1 MNCTARPLTPTATTR
16 CESKKGFTLIEL
28 LVVIAII
35 AILAAMLLPALSAAK
50 EKAMRTACMN
60 NIKQIS
66 LGAIMYAGDSN
77 DTLPPLKWRTA
88 NPQYPYE
95 MFRYDAIAP
104 LAYNS
109 GGGPYNLGSLWANKE
124 VVAGKSYYC
133 PSYRPVGDVATT
145 STAGGPF
152 DIDRIFE
159 RYDGLDAT
167 KAAWPLGAIA
177 SLLDKNTVRSGYFY
191 MPQETTLASV
201 AISSGYGNQMIP
213 DMPYGGVAS
222 SNPNKTEA
230 KWECLPGLKQS
241 VVDPKLSMVVD
252 VLPDSGV
259 ASFSHQRTG
268 HQPAG
273 LNAGFGDGHVRWQN
287 YAASKPSFN
296 PALYASIA
304 SNNTGDDMRFIV
316 SQLEP

>member
-1 MNCTARPLTPTATTR
+1 MNCSLRPLTPTASIR
-16 CESKKGFTLIEL
+16 CKRNLGFTLIEL

-35 AILAAMLLPALSAAK
+35 AILAAMLLPALASAK
-50 EKAMRTACMN
+50 ERAMRTACMN

-66 LGAIMYAGDSN
+66 LGAIMYAGDSG
-77 DTLPPLKWRTA
+77 DILPPLKWRTA

-95 MFRYDAIAP
+95 MFRYSSTAP
-104 LAYNS
+104 LAYS
-109 GGGPYNLGSLWANKE
+109 SGPYNLGSLWANKQ

-145 STAGGPF
+145 STVGGPF
-152 DIDRIFE
+152 DIDRVFE
-159 RYDGLDAT
+159 RYEGLDAT
-167 KAAWPLGAIA
+167 KASWPLGAIA

-213 DMPYGGVAS
+213 DMPYGGIAKN
-222 SNPNKTEA
+222 NPNKTEA
-230 KWECLPGLKQS
+230 GWECLPGLKQS

-252 VLPDSGV
+252 VLPDNGV
-259 ASFSHQRTG
+259 ANFSHQSTG
-268 HQPAG
+268 HKPAG

-287 YAASKPSFN
+287 YVAGKSSFN
-296 PALYASIA
+296 AALYASIA
-304 SNNTGDDMRFIV
+304 SANTGDDMRFIV
-316 SQLEP
+316 SQFEP